1 MDVQHAILTRR
12 SIRKYRADAVPET
25 VLQNILA
32 AGRQG
37 PSWANTQTPRFVV
50 VSDSGLKQQLAAT
63 LSTNNPA
70 GAAMQQ
76 APLVI
81 VGCALRGLAGFKQGE
96 ASTDKGDW
104 FMFDAGIAM
113 QNMVLSAHAEGLGT
127 VYVGAFDAAGAEKI
141 LGVPDGVSAVAML
154 VLGYPDQEPAER
166 PRLDISEI
174 VFYERY
180 GQQK

>member
-1 MDVQHAILTRR
+1 MDVQDAILTRR
-12 SIRKYRADAVPET
+12 SIRKYRPDAVPKT

-50 VSDSGLKQQLAAT
+50 VSDDGLRQQLAAT

-70 GAAMQQ
+70 GPAMQQ

-81 VGCALRGLAGFKQGE
+81 VGCALRGVAGFKKGE

-104 FMFDAGIAM
+104 FMFDTGIAM
-113 QNMVLSAHAEGLGT
+113 QNMALSAHAQGMGT
-127 VYVGAFDAAGAEKI
+127 VYVGAFDAAAAGKI
-141 LGVPDGVSAVAML
+141 LGVPDDAGVVAML

-166 PRLDISEI
+166 PRHDLSEI

-180 GQQK
+180 VQQK

>member
-1 MDVQHAILTRR
+1 MDVQQAILTRR
-12 SIRKYRADAVPET
+12 SIRKYRPDAVPET
-25 VLQNILA
+25 VLQDILA

-50 VSDSGLKQQLAAT
+50 VSEAGLKQQLAAT
-63 LSTNNPA
+63 VSTKNPA
-70 GAAMQQ
+70 GPAMQQ

-81 VGCALRGLAGFKQGE
+81 VGCALRGLAGFKKGE

-104 FMFDAGIAM
+104 FMFDAAIAM
-113 QNMVLSAHAEGLGT
+113 QNMVLSAHAGGLGT
-127 VYVGAFDAAGAEKI
+127 VYVGAFDAAAVEKI
-141 LGVPDGVSAVAML
+141 LAVPGDVSVVAML
-154 VLGYPDQEPAER
+154 ALGYPDQEPAER

-180 GQQK
+180 GQRK